1 MLQAGGTA
9 LASGNNAISGGAAFV
24 QIDSSDFIIV
34 QTDGLLYLNSSEA
47 RISNNA
53 NIAGTATIGNGAVV
67 TGNTTINATGGVLPT
82 LAVLH
87 QSTLSWAP
95 PVSQGQ
101 PTVLAPSHNWAPPA
115 SQEPHRSTAAV
126 ASTPRLV
133 MRQTPLRFKVAPT
146 PSPVPVTVCCP
157 QAPTLSQ
164 R

>member
-1 MLQAGGTA
+1 MKNSPKIRISAVTAAILSLGALGLAHAQVGNVTIWADDDNSRGERLLLQAGGTA

-101 PTVLAPSHNWAPPA
+101 PTALAPSH
-115 SQEPHRSTAAV
+115 S
-126 ASTPRLV
+126 
-133 MRQTPLRFKVAPT
+133 
-146 PSPVPVTVCCP
+146 
-157 QAPTLSQ
+157 
-164 R
+164 